1 MNSDEKTETEK
12 ENKNTSGNNI
22 HEHIDSLAQKT
33 FIKITSSKRKCKMG
47 SNIVHN
53 NLLDDSKNDIDDE
66 LFYENFMVKLNI
78 KSFQNNNKQRNENEF
93 FYKKTTSQAIKNP
106 QLSKTP
112 KLLRN
117 KKIIHNQICN
127 NSHNNSIGSIKSSG
141 AFYAKKN
148 KKTKHSPRQG
158 HSPFLVNI
166 PKGNHSGRVASLNN
180 HKSTN
185 HKPNNNNNGHN
196 NNHKP
201 NNNNNGHN
209 NTHKPNN
216 NNNGHNNN
224 HKSYNNNNNHNNSIN
239 INHKRGSSSF
249 LPIEKGASSTKNEI
263 ILLQNNASDEH
274 NNNND
279 QSNYKHGTPH
289 HNANIT
295 NNNNANKKNC
305 VKDLSTTKTQKTSNE
320 DCKIKNLNNN
330 NGHVVT
336 VFGETPST
344 TINKETK
351 KSKKFCFFCC
361 IPKKISVP

>member
-53 NLLDDSKNDIDDE
+53 NFLDDSKDDIDDE

-78 KSFQNNNKQRNENEF
+78 KSLQNNNKQRNENEF
-93 FYKKTTSQAIKNP
+93 FYKKTNSQAIKNP

-166 PKGNHSGRVASLNN
+166 PKGNQSGRVATTNN
-180 HKSTN
+180 YKSAN

-209 NTHKPNN
+209 NNHKPN
-216 NNNGHNNN
+216 
-224 HKSYNNNNNHNNSIN
+224 NNNNNHNNSIT

-249 LPIEKGASSTKNEI
+249 LPIDIAKSRFNLTLLLLLSSSSSFI
-263 ILLQNNASDEH
+263 SDVTLPL
-274 NNNND
+274 NND
-279 QSNYKHGTPH
+279 FVFK
-289 HNANIT
+289 
-295 NNNNANKKNC
+295 
-305 VKDLSTTKTQKTSNE
+305 LFL
-320 DCKIKNLNNN
+320 CKFIEN
-330 NGHVVT
+330 
-336 VFGETPST
+336 
-344 TINKETK
+344 
-351 KSKKFCFFCC
+351 KSKSFGMNLLCLVLFPNDKRLS
-361 IPKKISVP
+361 IR

>member
-1 MNSDEKTETEK
+1 
-12 ENKNTSGNNI
+12 
-22 HEHIDSLAQKT
+22 
-33 FIKITSSKRKCKMG
+33 MG

-53 NLLDDSKNDIDDE
+53 NFLDDSKDDIDDE

-78 KSFQNNNKQRNENEF
+78 KSLQNNNKQRNENEF
-93 FYKKTTSQAIKNP
+93 FYKKTNSQAIKNP

-166 PKGNHSGRVASLNN
+166 PKGNQSGRVATTNN
-180 HKSTN
+180 YKSTN
-185 HKPNNNNNGHN
+185 HKPNNNNN
-196 NNHKP
+196 
-201 NNNNNGHN
+201 
-209 NTHKPNN
+209 
-216 NNNGHNNN
+216 
-224 HKSYNNNNNHNNSIN
+224 NHNNSIT

-289 HNANIT
+289 HNVNIT
-295 NNNNANKKNC
+295 NNNNNANKKNC

-330 NGHVVT
+330 NGNVVT
-336 VFGETPST
+336 VFGEIPST